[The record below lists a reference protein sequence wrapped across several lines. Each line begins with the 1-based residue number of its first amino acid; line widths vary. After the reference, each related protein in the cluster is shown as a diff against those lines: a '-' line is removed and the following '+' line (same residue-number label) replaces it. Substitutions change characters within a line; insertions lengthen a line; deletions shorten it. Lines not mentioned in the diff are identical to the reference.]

1 MEGDIKDIVL
11 ARLEKRLKDK
21 DDEIRALRER
31 VDDYE
36 NSDKAKAA
44 EARIGQLE
52 AELRETQAALSGV
65 MKKVGA
71 LEAAVVGIA
80 ATLGNE
86 DEDEAAD
93 LSDPDLSLDG
103 QSEPPAPDIFGP
115 GVAASLPD
123 EDAQPGKKDAMSFF
137 RMGKNA

>member
-21 DDEIRALRER
+21 DDEIKALRER

-36 NSDKAKAA
+36 NSDRVKATD
-44 EARIGQLE
+44 ARIEKLE

-80 ATLGNE
+80 TSLSGEVE
-86 DEDEAAD
+86 DGDAD

-115 GVAASLPD
+115 GVAASLP
-123 EDAQPGKKDAMSFF
+123 EGDAQPGKKDATSFF